1 METTPRNPFV
11 YLRVVKNN
19 KELHGMALEIT
30 HVQLAPLELR

>member
-1 METTPRNPFV
+1 LESSPRNALV